1 VPQEATT
8 AVALRG
14 VRKVFGRRVAVEG
27 LDLRVPSGTVFGLL
41 GPNGAG
47 KTTCIKMMLGLVRP
61 TAGSVELLGLP
72 SSDTKARARVGFLPE
87 QFRFHEWLTAAEFL
101 DLHGR
106 LYGMSPK
113 ARRER
118 IPDVLERVGL
128 SQRAGSQLRT
138 FSKGMLQRIG
148 LAQAIM
154 NDPKLLILDEPTSG
168 LDPVGRREVRDLIVE
183 LRAQGVT
190 VLLNSHILSD
200 IERVCDLVA
209 ILDLGRLVWS
219 GRPDDLGSD
228 RIVVT
233 GEVDQV
239 SSAGLE
245 AARKLAPDLDARD
258 GRMTFTVADRD
269 AVSQV
274 VWALVTHGVRLYELR
289 QQRRSLED
297 LFVNIVEGRDA

>member
-1 VPQEATT
+1 MPQEATT